1 MNAAESMSAGSVIEL
16 EEPRSTGTSFLL
28 WLACAAGLCGI
39 HRFYLG
45 KPLSGLLYLFTFGLL
60 GVGQVVD
67 LFLLRGLVREANAGR
82 RLVVSPP
89 PRRLLAAP
97 RPSSRASTSEGRAA
111 LLHAA
116 ARFHGRLTL
125 AQAVATTGLPE
136 QQAEKLLDGLVLD
149 GQADIDN
156 DPDTG
161 AVVYTF
167 AELH

>member
-1 MNAAESMSAGSVIEL
+1 MSSAQSTFASSAIEL

-45 KPLSGLLYLFTFGLL
+45 RPLSGLLYLFTFGLL

-67 LFLLRGLVREANAGR
+67 LFLLRGLVREANGGR

-97 RPSSRASTSEGRAA
+97 AARTSASAGRAA
-111 LLHAA
+111 LLAAA

-125 AQAVATTGLPE
+125 AQAVAATGLPE
-136 QQAEKLLDGLVLD
+136 QQAEKLLDALVLD

-161 AVVYTF
+161 AVQYTF
-167 AELH
+167 AELQ